1 MKWLIV
7 VFLLLVAGAILGPV
21 SSGNA
26 GYVLLQFA
34 GWSVET
40 SVIALFI
47 ITVVAVVVISVVVG
61 LVKFLLRRG
70 RNSGKWFSQRSAD
83 KAKAAFRKG
92 QLALL
97 EQDYLQAL
105 QAFEKA
111 YKRKEDAAYAVFASY
126 SAQQLGELG
135 KAEFWRSQAGKEFE
149 QADQALKLK
158 YINSLKDQ
166 QPTNALRL
174 LDDVLSAKPRSPSPW
189 LLAVDLFTV
198 NHEWQR
204 LIDVLPEIKSHAHLS
219 EQALT
224 KIKFQAYRERFLTVR
239 KSSAAVLYDYWRA
252 LDKAQRSDATVR
264 LAYAFA
270 LKKSGDKEACAK
282 VIYKG
287 LKRGEVTIEQ
297 ANAHDVLCASYPKLV
312 EFVQEALKRNA
323 QHSGYIRALAILAY
337 DSKDYSLAQR
347 ALKKLVEQEATA
359 TDYRLLGDVYHALG
373 DSQLA
378 ANAYK
383 KALADADV

>member
-7 VFLLLVAGAILGPV
+7 VFILLVAGAILGPV

-47 ITVVAVVVISVVVG
+47 ITVTTVVVVSLVVSLIRFV
-61 LVKFLLRRG
+61 LRRG
-70 RNSGKWFSQRSAD
+70 KSGGRWFGKRRN
-83 KAKAAFRKG
+83 AKASRAFKEG

-97 EQDYLQAL
+97 DLNYLTAL
-105 QAFEKA
+105 QCFEKA
-111 YKRKEDAAYAVFASY
+111 YKRNKEPAFAALASY
-126 SAQQLGELG
+126 SAQQQGELG

-149 QADQALKLK
+149 QADQALTLK
-158 YINSLKDQ
+158 YIDSIKTSHPTKALSLLE
-166 QPTNALRL
+166 A
-174 LDDVLSAKPRSPSPW
+174 VLNQKPSSAYPW
-189 LLAVDLFTV
+189 LLAIDLFKA
-198 NHEWQR
+198 NELWQR
-204 LIDVLPEIKSHAHLS
+204 LIDVLPALKSNTELSETAINEIKFEAFRRQFLVERKVSAD
-219 EQALT
+219 AL
-224 KIKFQAYRERFLTVR
+224 YN
-239 KSSAAVLYDYWRA
+239 YWRA
-252 LDKAQRSDATVR
+252 LDKSSRADSTIR
-264 LAYAFA
+264 LAYAAA
-270 LKKSGDKEACAK
+270 LKQVGDKQACAK

-287 LKRGEVTIEQ
+287 LKRGDVSVEEAT
-297 ANAHDVLCASYPKLV
+297 NSDVLCANYPKLV

-323 QHSGYIRALAILAY
+323 QHSGYIRALAMLAY

-347 ALKKLVEQEATA
+347 ALKKLVDKDATA
-359 TDYRLLGDVYHALG
+359 SDYQLLGDIYQSLG

-383 KALADADV
+383 KALAAV